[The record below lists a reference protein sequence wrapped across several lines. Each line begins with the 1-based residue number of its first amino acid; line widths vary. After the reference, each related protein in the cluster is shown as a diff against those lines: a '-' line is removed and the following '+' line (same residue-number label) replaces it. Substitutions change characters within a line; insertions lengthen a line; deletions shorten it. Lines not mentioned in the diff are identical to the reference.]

1 MDNFSFYTPTLYEF
15 GRGTEEKV
23 GMLTFLTGAGKVMI
37 VYGKAYAKN
46 NGLVQRISSS
56 LDTLG
61 IEHIELG
68 GVQPNPTDT
77 LVYEGIRLGRAKNI
91 DGLIAIGGGS
101 VIDSAKAIGYGAAN
115 EGDVWDFYD
124 EKRSPKA

>member
-1 MDNFSFYTPTLYEF
+1 MDNFSFYTPTLYDF

-101 VIDSAKAIGYGAAN
+101 VIDTAKAIAA
-115 EGDVWDFYD
+115 GIPDRKSVV
-124 EKRSPKA
+124 